1 MINTIFCSERPN
13 IVFIIADDLGWG
25 DVSFHGSQ
33 QAQTPNIDLLASTG
47 IILNNYY
54 TSPLCSPSRS
64 AILTGYHPIHT
75 GTQHDVFQGAQ
86 PFGTPL
92 QYKLLPQ
99 YLKELGYET
108 HAVGKWHQG
117 FHRREY
123 LPTRRGF
130 DSHFGYWTG
139 QSDYYDRTS
148 AENWWAL
155 DFRNGELPANTTEY
169 EGRYATDIYT
179 ERAVDIIRERANSS
193 SKPLFLYLSHQS
205 VHSASRRQPLQAP
218 QDLIDRH
225 RDVQDLDRR
234 TFVGMVSALDDS
246 VGEVMAALKMADI
259 LNNTIIVFTTDNGGS
274 TRGTAPGSSIDY
286 SVGSNWPLRGSK
298 CTLFEGGIRG
308 VGLIWSPLLNSTY
321 ISEHLMHLTDWLPTL
336 YRAVGGQPKALG
348 PIDGID
354 MWDILINNLDN
365 PRKHLLHNI
374 DPIMGV
380 WALRYGYYKLISGTV
395 YKGNFDGW
403 YLPPGES
410 N

>member
-1 MINTIFCSERPN
+1 DIYTERAVDIIRERANSSSKPLFLYLSHQSVHSASRRQPLQVPQDLINRHRDVQDLDRRTFVGMVSALDDSVGEVMAALKMADILNNTIV
-13 IVFIIADDLGWG
+13 VFTTDNGGSTRGTAPGSSIDYSVGSNWPLRGWG

-75 GTQHDVFQGAQ
+75 GTKHDGFQGAQ

-130 DSHFGYWTG
+130 DSHFGDWTG

-148 AENWWAL
+148 AENWWAM

-193 SKPLFLYLSHQS
+193 SKP
-205 VHSASRRQPLQAP
+205 
-218 QDLIDRH
+218 
-225 RDVQDLDRR
+225 
-234 TFVGMVSALDDS
+234 
-246 VGEVMAALKMADI
+246 
-259 LNNTIIVFTTDNGGS
+259 
-274 TRGTAPGSSIDY
+274 
-286 SVGSNWPLRGSK
+286 
-298 CTLFEGGIRG
+298 
-308 VGLIWSPLLNSTY
+308 
-321 ISEHLMHLTDWLPTL
+321 
-336 YRAVGGQPKALG
+336 
-348 PIDGID
+348 
-354 MWDILINNLDN
+354 
-365 PRKHLLHNI
+365 
-374 DPIMGV
+374 
-380 WALRYGYYKLISGTV
+380 
-395 YKGNFDGW
+395 
-403 YLPPGES
+403 
-410 N
+410 